1 MKSVILGIAAFHP
14 DSSACLVVDGELK
27 AAVSEERLGS
37 RMKHDAAF
45 PRQAI
50 DWVLSSTGVK
60 PEDVTHVAVARDTS
74 ANRARKI
81 AYVLAHPFHSAG
93 AVREHFARRG
103 RDAEQGVRGLPQGG
117 VQAGDVVFPNAELVC
132 VEHHLAHLASAY
144 YCSPF
149 EHASALTYDGS
160 GDFASLMAAK
170 CEGTKIEILDR
181 VTLPVSIGF
190 FYTAICQ
197 FIGFDGFGEEYKVM
211 GLAPYGEDRYHEEM
225 KKLLVIDEDGWFHF
239 GPGYFA
245 MPNGWS
251 CNFKTSEDFMNMFK
265 LYTPKLCRLLGGE
278 PRKRSEPLTQREK
291 DLARSCQV
299 RFEEVA
305 IHCLNRLHRIAPND
319 NVCMAGGSALN
330 GVANARILRDTPF
343 RTPYLQAAASDEGTS
358 LGAAMWAWH
367 NAAGG
372 TKRFHMT
379 HAFWGP
385 SYGEDRIVA
394 DIEAKLGTSLA
405 KGTPEAADGAMRVT
419 VRCQTSSATQV
430 NPNADGSA
438 FDAQGTKT
446 LEVDVGRW
454 EDAELFP
461 KIISLLR
468 EGRIVGWYQ
477 GASEWGPRALG
488 NRSILADPTNPD
500 MKAIINA
507 KIKRRE
513 SFRPFAPSV
522 LAENVKDYFEQDVY
536 SPFMMHVVK
545 FRPEWRGR
553 LPAVV
558 HADGTG
564 RLQSVSREFNRR
576 YYDLIKA
583 FKDVSGV
590 GILLNTSFNEN
601 EPVVDTPAQALDCFL
616 RTDMDALCLG
626 QWLLVK

>member
-1 MKSVILGIAAFHP
+1 MSGKTVVLGIAAFHP
-14 DSSACLVVDGELK
+14 DSSACVVVDGELK

-45 PRQAI
+45 PVKAI
-50 DWVLSSTGVK
+50 EWVLRAAGVK
-60 PEDVTHVAVARDTS
+60 EDDVDLVAVARDEQ
-74 ANRARKI
+74 ANKAEKI
-81 AYVLAHPFHSAG
+81 QYVLTNPLHSVG
-93 AVREHFARRG
+93 AVWEHFARRR
-103 RDAEQGVRGLPQGG
+103 RDEEAGLSSLPYGG
-117 VQAGDVVFPNAELVC
+117 VKAGPFVFKNAKEVK
-132 VEHHLAHLASAY
+132 VEHHLAHIASAY

-149 EHASALTYDGS
+149 ESASALSYDGS
-160 GDFASLMAAK
+160 GDFASLMACK
-170 CEGTKIEILDR
+170 CEGTEIKILDR
-181 VTLPVSIGF
+181 VYLPVSVGF

-211 GLAPYGEDRYHEEM
+211 GLAPYGEDKYHEEM
-225 KKLLVIDEDGWFHF
+225 KKLIVIDEDGWFHF
-239 GPGYFA
+239 GKGYFA

-265 LYTPKLCRLLGGE
+265 LYTPKLCKLLGGA
-278 PRKRSEPLTQREK
+278 PRKRSESLTQREK

-305 IHCLNRLHRIAPND
+305 IHCLNRLYKIAPND
-319 NVCMAGGSALN
+319 DFCMAGGSALN

-343 RTPYLQAAASDEGTS
+343 KTPYLQAAASDEGTS

-367 NAAGG
+367 NVAGG
-372 TKRFHMT
+372 TKRFHMK

-385 SYGEDRIVA
+385 SYDEERIKADIAARGCKAERYEDTELFRRIV
-394 DIEAKLGTSLA
+394 
-405 KGTPEAADGAMRVT
+405 
-419 VRCQTSSATQV
+419 
-430 NPNADGSA
+430 
-438 FDAQGTKT
+438 
-446 LEVDVGRW
+446 
-454 EDAELFP
+454 EL
-461 KIISLLR
+461 LC
-468 EGRIVGWYQ
+468 EGKVVGWYQ

-545 FRPEWRGR
+545 FKPEWRSK

-564 RLQSVSREFNRR
+564 RLQSVSREFNPR
-576 YYDLIKA
+576 YYDLISEFKKA
-583 FKDVSGV
+583 SGV

-601 EPVVDTPAQALDCFL
+601 EPVVDTPAQALDCYL

-626 QWLLVK
+626 NWLVKKS